1 MCFKHNREKYDL
13 DIGLLTKL
21 KFSKINGRSV
31 ENEIEMDFLL
41 NCELNL
47 IKTNFVTCFDVKWFL
62 CSQLLTICKP

>member
-13 DIGLLTKL
+13 DIGLDKVLLTKL

-41 NCELNL
+41 NCEF
-47 IKTNFVTCFDVKWFL
+47 NFF
-62 CSQLLTICKP
+62 SA